1 LLDNETIINTGGD
14 NIMQFTSKNSVKKFC
29 KYMKRAVDLGV
40 SYDDIIATVTLY
52 HGEVFTKLVKE
63 QFNKMN

>member
-1 LLDNETIINTGGD
+1 MTI
-14 NIMQFTSKNSVKKFC
+14 TSKNSVKKFC

-40 SYDDIIATVTLY
+40 SYDDIIETANLY
-52 HGEVFTKLVKE
+52 HGEAFAQMVEE